1 MMGLGRKPKMEPE
14 ISVYW
19 DPNQETLRKYMV
31 KMEGWRQWD
40 ASLSTAEQIIRDL
53 KTLPVEN
60 ITDNNINLQHL
71 IRLIGTKEAYRQ
83 LGGSPSPPSPPS
95 PPIAI
100 NKEHPQLELF

>member
-14 ISVYW
+14 TSDYW
-19 DPNQETLRKYMV
+19 DPNQESLKSYMV

-53 KTLPVEN
+53 KALPVES

-71 IRLIGTKEAYRQ
+71 IRLIGEEKARQ
-83 LGGSPSPPSPPS
+83 ELEMPS
-95 PPIAI
+95 
-100 NKEHPQLELF
+100 QMELF